1 MKKIVGFLFFF
12 FNLPDEHATPER
24 VNIHLLDLFY
34 IDSYLPSNVPL
45 IDILERFIS
54 IFNLSTQ
61 FQQKLSMPDT
71 VLLFCLLCANFSRQK
86 SSTNIC
92 IEFWHWNVQILWQIV
107 KSSDNLYELWL
118 DPLNNHSMFC
128 TLQQKNSP
136 TSRILKT
143 IS

>member
-1 MKKIVGFLFFF
+1 MLWKKLWDFYFF

-71 VLLFCLLCANFSRQK
+71 VLFCLLCANFSRQK
-86 SSTNIC
+86 YSTNIC

-128 TLQQKNSP
+128 TLQQKKLLD
-136 TSRILKT
+136 I
-143 IS
+143 